1 MYKGFS
7 ALYRGRH
14 ASYAG
19 QPIER
24 HWSEG
29 ITPCVL
35 DGFEVYLWAS
45 PITSSILASV
55 EPGHNIWCVC
65 IVLLLLSLT
74 LTLNLAILS
83 NAEAFHVRTGV
94 EDSSLFRAGWVFIC
108 ACAITRYTG
117 DRAGVTAF
125 AVVVVL
131 PLVYVRVSGSLT
143 GCTALFAVAFFVLT
157 LSRSML
163 EPSPSSTVE
172 HLLWRE
178 LNDWEAV
185 SWTVVVAQWAVFVVA
200 TSFHAVW
207 AASHAHT
214 LGLDALTPVQ
224 AYAVPVPAAKSRVSA
239 ALPQALF
246 RTGLVLLSLLVREA
260 PAGSSTGAR
269 SSSSSSSSSAPHLHT
284 IQFLQA
290 LALCVTVS
298 TLTAWTHCQH
308 KRANSLRGVL
318 AATVTAALCGMLVKT
333 IQQTAVLAVLFPGA
347 ALLDAFYFTDRAAAK
362 PTPKRKQ
369 PNKKV

>member
-14 ASYAG
+14 AAYTD

-29 ITPCVL
+29 VTPYIL

-45 PITSSILASV
+45 PITSNILASV
-55 EPGHNIWCVC
+55 EPGHSIRCAG
-65 IVLLLLSLT
+65 IVLLLLCLT
-74 LTLNLAILS
+74 LILNLTILAH
-83 NAEAFHVRTGV
+83 AEAFHVHTGV
-94 EDSSLFRAGWVFIC
+94 ADSSLFRAGWVFIC

-117 DRAGVTAF
+117 DRGGVTAF

-143 GCTALFAVAFFVLT
+143 GCTAFFAVAFVVFT
-157 LSRSML
+157 ISRSVL
-163 EPSPSSTVE
+163 EPSSSAVE
-172 HLLWRE
+172 RLLWRDA
-178 LNDWEAV
+178 NDWEAPPGA
-185 SWTVVVAQWAVFVVA
+185 VVAAHWTVFVVA
-200 TSFHAVW
+200 SAFHAVW

-224 AYAVPVPAAKSRVSA
+224 AYAVPAPSATSRASA
-239 ALPQALF
+239 ALPKALF
-246 RTGLVLLSLLVREA
+246 RTGLVLLCLLVREA
-260 PAGSSTGAR
+260 PPSGAR
-269 SSSSSSSSSAPHLHT
+269 SSAYHLHT
-284 IQFLQA
+284 VRFLQA

-308 KRANSLRGVL
+308 KRANSLRSVL
-318 AATVTAALCGMLVKT
+318 AATVTAALCGILVET
-333 IQQTAVLAVLFPGA
+333 IQQIVVLSVLFPGA
-347 ALLDAFYFTDRAAAK
+347 ALLDAFYFTDRCAAAK
-362 PTPKRKQ
+362 PRNRKAAK
-369 PNKKV
+369 NV